1 MKWIL
6 QLLVIKKY
14 MAYEYYNKQ
23 PMEMVALN
31 LNMIIDNNP
40 HLINALDRSVNHP
53 LMGKYNNIPYTN

>member
-1 MKWIL
+1 
-6 QLLVIKKY
+6 